1 MVLRLAVRGR
11 GYPVKGQPPHPSSTP
26 FFDVFRPFHFPMA
39 SCFFAKKR
47 EPTNAEC
54 CAFRPSNIKLLILY
68 HSSILLSRTF
78 VRNIFSVFS
87 ERSESFFRA
96 ENAMQLRF
104 YRSDRLGLYLQKHVC
119 LSSFLRGSLSVL
131 FGADAL
137 LCSSCQQRGS
147 SFYMILADAQAV
159 SC

>member
-1 MVLRLAVRGR
+1 MSTATSSAQCFRGL
-11 GYPVKGQPPHPSSTP
+11 
-26 FFDVFRPFHFPMA
+26 FFFFISFRTC
-39 SCFFAKKR
+39 CFFAKKR